1 MKAIALRRDAATPD
15 VLIDRVMCHDVRDP
29 HRRVVVPKGAR
40 VDAVAAATLL
50 SVPWDEIHLLAL
62 DPGDVHE
69 EEAGERLANAV
80 VGDGVEVK
88 NYYGGQ
94 WTLKATRNG
103 LLHIETAWFIDI
115 IDTE

>member
-40 VDAVAAATLL
+40 VDAATAATLL
-50 SVPWDEIHLLAL
+50 SVPWDEIDLLAL

-69 EEAGERLANAV
+69 EEAGERLATAV
-80 VGDGVEVK
+80 VGGGGAEKGYTGVELAVTARRR
-88 NYYGGQ
+88 G
-94 WTLKATRNG
+94 LATVAAGAVAR
-103 LLHIETAWFIDI
+103 LHGR
-115 IDTE
+115 